1 MRNAGSGEKWVCG
14 FLRLGVAEELV
25 SVHTDEVTAPPLSAP
40 TLLGMRCAHPDE
52 FVPHWPPDGIS
63 GNHVP

>member
-25 SVHTDEVTAPPLSAP
+25 SGHTDEVTAPPLSAH
-40 TLLGMRCAHPDE
+40 TLLGMRCAHPE
-52 FVPHWPPDGIS
+52 ELVPQ
-63 GNHVP
+63 